1 MYEIDEKFD
10 VKIDPVSHTDF
21 IWSFLDNMIQKDNM
35 IHDLAEVIEYMQ
47 KK

>member
-1 MYEIDEKFD
+1 LYELDEKID
-10 VKIDPVSHTDF
+10 VKIDTISHTDF
-21 IWSFLDNMIQKDNM
+21 IWSSLDDMLKKDNM